1 MDPRVNQNKLFH
13 QIKKSSSGRENIYA
27 KNENQGSSGFV
38 KGQKVR
44 GLVSSVSN
52 GITISLRGYEI
63 TAPAGMFQGVSV
75 GDTIL
80 FEVLSVTD
88 SQIELSAADRKSI
101 ENGKAAEAIVRLNAD
116 RDVFLSRKE
125 QEGKQTEREEEHRT
139 TMKKIDNLLSRMTEK
154 DVKVLEE
161 EGFSVEDFT
170 VSGLEAAITRL
181 HSSNEEGAAG
191 YHQPRGRENKNSFT
205 AKEIEQKLKDANLP
219 AEADTVRKVMAA
231 LDISSSIGDL
241 DEAAMKHLIRMELPP
256 SLENLYKAKYIKET
270 SGKESQLSEE
280 TWTKL
285 KPQVEEVIRE
295 AGYEVNIENLN
306 RARWLV
312 ENGLPLTKENFIY
325 YDRLSGREEFTDQ
338 SEVLDQILKEM
349 GEGIAPKDAIV
360 IPGLKDRT
368 QKLTEKLTA
377 VGEKEI
383 RDAVRTEKE
392 INIKLLTDEKYR
404 EEYLKEVQSKEL
416 TEKQQ
421 LEAVRARRL
430 LEEIRL
436 KMTTEA
442 AGALER
448 KGFHIETQSLERVV
462 EELKQLED
470 SYYRRLFAEAD
481 LEADAGQIN
490 LLRET
495 TRGME
500 QLKTVPSYVLGTCLT
515 ARKLMTIPELVTE
528 GSKLT
533 EQLTKAKEAYENLMT
548 EPNREYGDSIQKAFK
563 NSGSL
568 LSDMGLENTVY
579 NQRAIKILGYNR
591 MEITKENLEKVKAYD
606 LEVNTLMQKLHPA
619 VAVRLIKDGINP
631 MGIPISELNQ
641 KIDQIKEEQGITSEE
656 RFSTYL
662 RRLEK
667 DDRIQKEERQAYIGI
682 YRLLHRIDKTDG
694 AALGAVIK
702 ADREV
707 TLSNLLTAVRS
718 LQKGAIDTA
727 VDDSFGMLQ
736 SVTDREATI
745 TDQLNG
751 VFGEDGTGNAPGKQE
766 VPSGE
771 AKAEFMN
778 HTLKQ
783 LLSSA
788 TPEGLLEMQQKL
800 YESALPTQLG
810 SKELA
815 PMLSSGMGI
824 WEMIK
829 DVSAEKLFDLVSAQ
843 PEEEAIYTEKLQ
855 ELKQVYQNGDQAVRF
870 LEDFKVPCTTA
881 NIMMAGQILNNSS
894 TFFKKYFQLRE
905 ENNKENSKNRL
916 QEKEELA
923 DTLIDR
929 DSAGTTYNQME
940 QEIKEV
946 LEQERGSDRIDA
958 LRLTELKNMG
968 AQMALMKTLAKK
980 EFYQIPIETGK
991 GITNMNLTIV
1001 CGTGSTG
1008 KVTVSL
1014 VTQALGRVKADISLK
1029 DRMLNGYIASDS
1041 RRGAELLM
1049 GNLQGMREMLTE
1061 EDITVKQLEVCYDSF
1076 AKDSYTYQNQEAVAA
1091 DSTRSSENE
1100 RLLYRI
1106 ARSMVLAVSA
1116 ADASGN
1122 QLTAVS

>member
-1 MDPRVNQNKLFH
+1 MNQNKLFY
-13 QIKKSSSGRENIYA
+13 QIKEIFSGRESINA
-27 KNENQGSSGFV
+27 KNDNRGLSGFE

-44 GLVSSVSN
+44 GLVSSVSD
-52 GITISLRGYEI
+52 GITISLQGYEI
-63 TAPAGMFQGVSV
+63 TAPAGMFQGLSV

-88 SQIELSAADRKSI
+88 SQIELSAADHKSI
-101 ENGKAAEAIVRLNAD
+101 KNGKAAEAIVRLNTD

-154 DVKVLEE
+154 DFKVLEE

-181 HSSNEEGAAG
+181 HSFHEEGAAG
-191 YHQPRGRENKNSFT
+191 YHQPGGRENKNSFT
-205 AKEIEQKLKDANLP
+205 AREIEQKLKDANLP
-219 AEADTVRKVMAA
+219 AEADTVRKVMSA
-231 LDISSSIGDL
+231 LDISSSIGEL

-256 SLENLYKAKYIKET
+256 SLENLYKAKYSKET

-285 KPQVEEVIRE
+285 RPQVEEVIRA
-295 AGYEVNIENLN
+295 AGYEVNTENLN

-325 YDRLSGREEFTDQ
+325 YDRLTGQEEFTDQ

-377 VGEKEI
+377 VSEKEI

-392 INIKLLTDEKYR
+392 INIKLLTDKKYR
-404 EEYLKEVQSKEL
+404 EEYLKEVQSEEL

-421 LEAVRARRL
+421 LETVRARRL

-448 KGFHIETQSLERVV
+448 KGFHIETQGLGRVV
-462 EELKQLED
+462 EELRQLED
-470 SYYRRLFAEAD
+470 SYYRRLFTEAD
-481 LEADAGQIN
+481 LEADVDQIN

-500 QLKTVPSYVLGTCLT
+500 QLKTVPSYVLGTTL
-515 ARKLMTIPELVTE
+515 ASRKLMTIPGLVTE

-533 EQLTKAKEAYENLMT
+533 EQLMKAKDAYESLLT

-568 LSDMGLENTVY
+568 LSEMGLENTVY
-579 NQRAIKILGYNR
+579 NQRAIRILGYNR
-591 MEITKENLEKVKAYD
+591 MEITQENLERVKAYD

-619 VAVRLIKDGINP
+619 VAVRLIKEGINP
-631 MGIPISELNQ
+631 MGIPIDELNQ
-641 KIDQIKEEQGITSEE
+641 KIDQLREEQGITSDEK
-656 RFSTYL
+656 FSTFL
-662 RRLEK
+662 RKLEK
-667 DDRIQKEERQAYIGI
+667 EDRIQKEERQAYIGI
-682 YRLLHRIDKTDG
+682 YRLLYRIDKTDG

-718 LQKGAIDTA
+718 LQKGAIDTV

-736 SVTDREATI
+736 SVSDREATI

-751 VFGEDGTGNAPGKQE
+751 VFGEDSSGKAPGKQE
-766 VPSGE
+766 VTSGNE

-778 HTLKQ
+778 HALKQ
-783 LLSSA
+783 LLSAA

-800 YESALPTQLG
+800 YESALPAHQG
-810 SKELA
+810 STESA
-815 PMLSSGMGI
+815 PMLTSGMGI
-824 WEMIK
+824 WETLK
-829 DVSAEKLFDLVSAQ
+829 DVSAEKLFDLASAQ
-843 PEEEAIYTEKLQ
+843 SGEDAIYKEKLQ
-855 ELKQVYQNGDQAVRF
+855 ELKQVYQSADQAVRF
-870 LEDFKVPCTTA
+870 LEDFKVPCTTS

-905 ENNKENSKNRL
+905 ENNKEISKNNL
-916 QEKEELA
+916 QEKEKLT

-929 DSAGTTYNQME
+929 DSAGMTYDQME

-946 LEQERGSDRIDA
+946 LEQESGSDRIDA

-1001 CGTGSTG
+1001 RGTGSAG

-1014 VTQALGRVKADISLK
+1014 VTQALGKVKADISLK
-1029 DRMLNGYIASDS
+1029 DRTLNGYIASDS
-1041 RRGAELLM
+1041 RRGAELLT
-1049 GNLQGMREMLTE
+1049 GNLQGIREMLKE
-1061 EDITVKQLEVCYDSF
+1061 EDITVKQLEVCYDRF
-1076 AKDSYTYQNQEAVAA
+1076 AKDNYTYQNQESGTTDGPGSA
-1091 DSTRSSENE
+1091 ENE

-1116 ADASGN
+1116 ADASGK
-1122 QLTAVS
+1122 QMTAIS